1 MAVGDGQQHCAECG
15 TELSTGARFCRNCG
29 RGVSAAVESPPAGGA
44 ANSNP
49 LQDAE
54 PSPGTEK
61 TTFIPVVPPREQL
74 QEPPPAP
81 RRASAEGGQR
91 HSNLRDAK
99 WVIVAGVVALVII
112 AGVVVFL
119 LHSGSS
125 PTNATAPA
133 SSQSSTTLVSRTTVP
148 RTTTSTSTTTT
159 IAAES
164 ASQEAAK
171 INFLLAESSN
181 DRNEIVSATNDISN
195 CGNLSQDES
204 TLNSAAQSRQ
214 LLINELPKLQI
225 AQVPGGAQLIAA
237 LTSAWQASRASD
249 SSYAAWA
256 GDLLQSGCTP
266 GQSSQGDPNWQ
277 AAQTSDAQATS
288 AKTQSAALWAPI
300 ATAYNLPQY
309 TYSQL

>member
-1 MAVGDGQQHCAECG
+1 M
-15 TELSTGARFCRNCG
+15 
-29 RGVSAAVESPPAGGA
+29 
-44 ANSNP
+44 
-49 LQDAE
+49 
-54 PSPGTEK
+54 
-61 TTFIPVVPPREQL
+61 VPPREQL
-74 QEPPPAP
+74 PEPPPPP
-81 RRASAEGGQR
+81 RMSSAEDGER
-91 HSNLRDAK
+91 YSNLKSAK
-99 WVIVAGVVALVII
+99 WVIVAGVAAVVII
-112 AGVVVFL
+112 AGIVVFL

-125 PTNATAPA
+125 STNATASS
-133 SSQSSTTLVSRTTVP
+133 SSQPSTTLVSRTTVP
-148 RTTTSTSTTTT
+148 RTTTSTSTSTSTT

-204 TLNSAAQSRQ
+204 SLNSAAQSRQ

-256 GDLLQSGCTP
+256 GDLLQSGCTAGQG
-266 GQSSQGDPNWQ
+266 GQSDPNWQ
-277 AAQTSDAQATS
+277 AAQTSDAQATA